1 MCELYKTKT
10 IVIINVSLSGKHQH
24 GASSMIHA
32 LAEREEVCTLLAQFG
47 NETAEAGFH
56 AFRGLIFDLKVTH
69 NSFLLYLYIK
79 LIV

>member
-1 MCELYKTKT
+1 
-10 IVIINVSLSGKHQH
+10 
-24 GASSMIHA
+24 MIHA
-32 LAEREEVCTLLAQFG
+32 LAEREEVYRLLAQFG